1 MPKMDDHK
9 GIKVP
14 SETNEPGKRVEQE
27 LTDKRTKKE
36 NAKKRK
42 RTQSSENHP
51 DSSLRHNKEMENDIK
66 VVQRNQRVILNNLQ
80 LILDKME
87 KLTNRIDSMTLS
99 SFYQCLKKPTLPGSS
114 VDECIH
120 GEVLQENLK
129 MLVRDMDLS
138 DGFILDG
145 MLQNG
150 SLTDNE
156 TQEIRELTRADKSR
170 KLVTILGRKN
180 KNKFKK
186 FLKLIDEKHF
196 YPHIAK
202 ALRQS
207 YEEKLNAQ
215 ENHHKCVRCFIIKKV
230 DIKHI
235 LDHLCE
241 NHVFDLQEMNYFIK
255 KDSRNVDQFWRE
267 IFKKM
272 EHPVFGENCVSV
284 FTESLQ
290 EHYPH
295 IAKRIGSHHHLHC
308 SCKSTILSYPSGSV
322 GNVSELSTTTKDT
335 RSKPKDQLN
344 SNQSSGSIAD
354 STDTCTSTDI
364 PETKPETLKWVQEHH
379 RLSFEIVEAESFEDC
394 KNITAVPDISMNS
407 KTFIKA
413 NSLKEV
419 CDQIVPKYSK
429 QTRESQSEINTK
441 NNQKKLDQDI
451 KPQIHNSRTTQIC
464 IDSDSDDEW
473 PELFIINR
481 YR

>member
-1 MPKMDDHK
+1 MY
-9 GIKVP
+9 IV
-14 SETNEPGKRVEQE
+14 
-27 LTDKRTKKE
+27 
-36 NAKKRK
+36 
-42 RTQSSENHP
+42 
-51 DSSLRHNKEMENDIK
+51 
-66 VVQRNQRVILNNLQ
+66 
-80 LILDKME
+80 
-87 KLTNRIDSMTLS
+87 TL
-99 SFYQCLKKPTLPGSS
+99 GSS

-255 KDSRNVDQFWRE
+255 KTAEMS
-267 IFKKM
+267 I
-272 EHPVFGENCVSV
+272 
-284 FTESLQ
+284 
-290 EHYPH
+290 
-295 IAKRIGSHHHLHC
+295 
-308 SCKSTILSYPSGSV
+308 
-322 GNVSELSTTTKDT
+322 
-335 RSKPKDQLN
+335 
-344 SNQSSGSIAD
+344 SSGVKS
-354 STDTCTSTDI
+354 
-364 PETKPETLKWVQEHH
+364 LKKWNTRYSEK
-379 RLSFEIVEAESFEDC
+379 IVSQFSLNLF
-394 KNITAVPDISMNS
+394 KNIIL
-407 KTFIKA
+407 I
-413 NSLKEV
+413 LL
-419 CDQIVPKYSK
+419 
-429 QTRESQSEINTK
+429 RESEAITTCIVHVNPPSCRIPAVVLETFPSSARLQRTQDQSRKI
-441 NNQKKLDQDI
+441 
-451 KPQIHNSRTTQIC
+451 S
-464 IDSDSDDEW
+464 
-473 PELFIINR
+473 
-481 YR
+481 